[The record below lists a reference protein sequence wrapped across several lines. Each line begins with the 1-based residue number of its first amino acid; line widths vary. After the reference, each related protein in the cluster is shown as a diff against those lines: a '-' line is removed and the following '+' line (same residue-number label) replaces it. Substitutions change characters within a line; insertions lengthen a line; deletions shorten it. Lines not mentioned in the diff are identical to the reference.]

1 MTYSEYTALFESI
14 LTTEIPSA
22 PYDNADYLNYTK
34 LNESRQR
41 RWDKKGELS
50 DETIELL
57 SNIENAQHWIII
69 SEPWCGDASHC
80 VPFLVKMAEIN
91 PKITYDIQ
99 LRDSEPF
106 LIEDYLT
113 NGGKAI
119 PKLIARDSDGNNL
132 FVWGPRPE
140 KAQELFL
147 SLKEKNADFEELKIA
162 LQEWYNENKGVA
174 IQKEIIQLVSAS
186 NS

>member
-1 MTYSEYTALFESI
+1 MTYSEYTTLFHAI
-14 LTTEIPSA
+14 LSSDTPVA
-22 PYDNADYLNYTK
+22 PYDNPDYLNYTK

-50 DETIELL
+50 NETIQLI
-57 SNIENAQHWIII
+57 SSIDKAQHWIII

-91 PKITYDIQ
+91 PKITYEIQ

-106 LIEDYLT
+106 LIDDYLT

-119 PKLIARDSDGNNL
+119 PKLIARDSEGNDL
-132 FVWGPRPE
+132 FVWGPRPQR
-140 KAQELFL
+140 AQKLFVG
-147 SLKEKNADFEELKIA
+147 LKEKNVSFEELKVA
-162 LQEWYNENKGVA
+162 LQEWYNENKGQD
-174 IQKEIIQLVSAS
+174 IQIEICDLLK
-186 NS
+186 